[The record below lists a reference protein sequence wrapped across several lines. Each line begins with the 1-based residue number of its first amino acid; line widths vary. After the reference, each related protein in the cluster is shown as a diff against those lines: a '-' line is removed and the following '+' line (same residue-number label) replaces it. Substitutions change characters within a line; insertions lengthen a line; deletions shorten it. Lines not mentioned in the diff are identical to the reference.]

1 MKKFLTKVLAV
12 LLICLFAISGF
23 NFSIVAAST
32 ADLGETLSAM
42 NVEASGKV
50 SLMFY
55 FKNLSNVSYF
65 KVTVPNKDGSSTT
78 EVVEK
83 SSLRYDSVKDR
94 YLLKVP
100 LAAAQQAS
108 KVSVQAFNAND
119 VGSKKIYNY
128 SMPTSCLSLQAQTRH
143 TFP

>member
-55 FKNLSNVSYF
+55 FKNL
-65 KVTVPNKDGSSTT
+65 
-78 EVVEK
+78 
-83 SSLRYDSVKDR
+83 L
-94 YLLKVP
+94 
-100 LAAAQQAS
+100 
-108 KVSVQAFNAND
+108 
-119 VGSKKIYNY
+119 I
-128 SMPTSCLSLQAQTRH
+128 CLSLGINISFLA
-143 TFP
+143 FL